1 MKGDHKEMN
10 TEQMDNLMDDLRLFI
25 EELEAKS
32 WSSDSFRKAIA
43 ALEVLINNHRLQNDR
58 CHHSMQ

>member
-1 MKGDHKEMN
+1 MN
-10 TEQMDNLMDDLRLFI
+10 TEQMDDLMDDLRLFI

-43 ALEVLINNHRLQNDR
+43 ALEVLINNHRL
-58 CHHSMQ
+58 